1 MLTKYFNFSLRKSYD
16 HITDRELRKKLKNRE
31 SAQAARDRKKAKM
44 MALERQLGDMA
55 ERNKFLEN
63 ENRDLKGRLQRV
75 EAEAFWRLV
84 KQPGEGRNNKKYRRI
99 GLLDSKF

>member
-1 MLTKYFNFSLRKSYD
+1 
-16 HITDRELRKKLKNRE
+16 
-31 SAQAARDRKKAKM
+31 

-84 KQPGEGRNNKKYRRI
+84 KQPGEGRNNKNIVESGILNVKT
-99 GLLDSKF
+99 